1 MTTRSLRV
9 CLLGRFMIEGELT
22 GPAPTGK
29 AQRLLKILVARHGEF
44 VPVHVLIDALW
55 RTDRPERADRNVA
68 ALVSRLRRSLGR
80 ERIDGG
86 PTGYRLVLDDLAVDL
101 FEAEQLVATAEREL
115 AHRRYALAAS
125 SAERATRML
134 QTGPPLADEPDA
146 DWADDL
152 RRHADREL
160 RRARA
165 HWWTAAL
172 ALGANRD
179 AIDVASAALWAD
191 PLDEEACRAAIIAH
205 QREGE
210 SAAALLAYKSLR
222 TALAEQLGSDPAPA
236 TQALFLSVLRAENPA
251 TSGRRRP
258 PLQEAGAPR
267 LLVGREAELA
277 TLDALWTG
285 VVSGGQAMALVVGE
299 AGIGK
304 SALATSF
311 AAQAHRTGALVLT
324 TACFEAE
331 RSLYLQ
337 PLVEAVRTAIARL
350 SPPLVR
356 ELAADRLG
364 TLIELVPEV
373 AELTAA
379 PPYERVGPE
388 LEHRRSLGALTEFLE
403 RLSESRP
410 VLLVIEDCQHA
421 GQSTV
426 EALHFL
432 ASHWGSGRL
441 MVLAVERTTEEPAAV
456 APLREL
462 ATWMEL
468 GPLSREAVGS
478 LVRDSRLPYDVD
490 QLYAWTGGSPLFA
503 TELLRQP
510 VRTPAPG
517 QAPTPAIPGSLAEA
531 VAERLGHAGEDV
543 TGLLAQGA
551 VLGTA
556 FSVDEVADLSG
567 LPIEECATRAARA
580 LRANLLVSDGERF
593 RFANDVVRRV
603 AYDSVPE
610 PIRISR
616 HRRAAKLASA
626 RPEAAARHL
635 VAAGDWTA
643 AAQAWM
649 LAGHAAHLAFANHE
663 AEELLTAALDAA
675 LRSGDDELLATVR
688 LRRGEVRAERGRH
701 DEARADHEAAL
712 ELARDLGDEELEARA
727 LEQLGWTALYARDA
741 FGAVHLAEQAR
752 QLSESAAAAPGA
764 LPSALL
770 LVGRVRHWDG
780 DYDRAGSA
788 YEEVL
793 DGEPGDTTKA
803 IALAYRGALLQH
815 MDRFAEARATL
826 EQAARL
832 CRRTGQFRPLLQAL
846 FFTGLARGDT
856 GDFQGALRSL
866 NRARQLIDRYQ
877 VSFYR
882 AGIDT
887 TTSWLWQE
895 LGNVGAAREHAE
907 RAVEL
912 AHRGGGALEL
922 EQELHALLALADCDL
937 LMGRTDDAA
946 VRVEQAAPM
955 LERSLP
961 FRPRAAMRLLE
972 MRARWDGDYA
982 EALLI
987 QARTYSS
994 TKYEALALHHL
1005 GRPEEAAAAAAR
1017 TGSDLVVAQLGA
1029 PADSRAALGRI
1040 AAALPGELRSG
1051 FASSG
1056 RLCRPSLHLR

>member
-1 MTTRSLRV
+1 MDTGSLRV
-9 CLLGRFMIEGELT
+9 RLLGRFMIEGDLA

-44 VPVHVLIDALW
+44 VPVHTLIDALW
-55 RTDRPERADRNVA
+55 RTEQPERADRNVA

-80 ERIDGG
+80 DRIDGG
-86 PTGYRLVLDDLAVDL
+86 PTGYRLILDDLAVDL
-101 FEAEQLVATAEREL
+101 FEAEELTATAEREL

-134 QTGPPLADEPDA
+134 QVGPPLADEPDA

-165 HWWTAAL
+165 HWWSAAL
-172 ALGANRD
+172 AIGANRD
-179 AIDVASAALWAD
+179 AVEVASAALWAD
-191 PLDEEACRAAIIAH
+191 PLDEEACRAAMIGH

-222 TALAEQLGSDPAPA
+222 TALAEQLGSDPSPA
-236 TQALFLSVLRAENPA
+236 TQALFLSVLRSDSPA
-251 TSGRRRP
+251 SSGRRRP
-258 PLQEAGAPR
+258 GQPSTQPR

-277 TLDALWTG
+277 ALDTLWTG
-285 VVSGGQAMALVVGE
+285 VVGGGQAMALLVGE

-304 SALATSF
+304 SALAAAF
-311 AAQAHRTGALVLT
+311 ATQAHRTGALVLT

-337 PLVEAVRTAIARL
+337 PLVEAIRTAIARL
-350 SPPLVR
+350 SRPLVR

-364 TLIELVPEV
+364 TLIELVPEI
-373 AELTAA
+373 AELTGVL
-379 PPYERVGPE
+379 PYERVGPE

-421 GQSTV
+421 GQSTI

-432 ASHWGSGRL
+432 ATQWASGRL
-441 MVLAVERTTEEPAAV
+441 MVLAAERTTEEPPAV
-456 APLREL
+456 GPLREL
-462 ATWMEL
+462 ATWVEL
-468 GPLSREAVGS
+468 GALSRSAVGVM
-478 LVRDSRLPYDVD
+478 VRDSRLPYDVD
-490 QLYAWTGGSPLFA
+490 QLYDWTGGSPLFV

-510 VRTPAPG
+510 ARVPAPG
-517 QAPTPAIPGSLAEA
+517 QAPTLTIPGSLAEA
-531 VAERLGHAGEDV
+531 VAERLKCAGEEV

-567 LPIEECATRAARA
+567 LPVEVCATRAARA
-580 LRANLLVSDGERF
+580 LRANLLVSDGDRF
-593 RFANDVVRRV
+593 RFANDIVRQV

-635 VAAGDWTA
+635 AAARDWTA
-643 AAQAWM
+643 AAQAWL
-649 LAGHAAHLAFANHE
+649 LAAHAAHLAFANIE
-663 AEELLTAALDAA
+663 ADELLTSALDAA
-675 LRSGDDELLATVR
+675 VRSGDRELLATVR

-701 DEARADHEAAL
+701 DEARGDHEAAL
-712 ELARDLGDEELEARA
+712 GLARELGDEELEARA

-752 QLSESAAAAPGA
+752 QLSESAAAAPQA

-780 DYDRAGSA
+780 DYSGAAAA

-793 DGEPGDTTKA
+793 GGEPGDTTKA

-826 EQAARL
+826 ELAARL

-866 NRARQLIDRYQ
+866 GRARRLIDQYQ

-895 LGNVGAAREHAE
+895 LGDLDAAREHAE

-922 EQELHALLALADCDL
+922 EQELHALLVLADCDL

-946 VRVEQAAPM
+946 VRVEAAAPM

-972 MRARWDGDYA
+972 MRARWDGGYA

-1005 GRPEEAAAAAAR
+1005 GRAEEAAAVASR
-1017 TGSDLVVAQLGA
+1017 TRSDLVIAQLGA
-1029 PADSRAALGRI
+1029 PADSRAALDRI
-1040 AAALPGELRSG
+1040 ATALPLELRAG
-1051 FASSG
+1051 FTSAG
-1056 RLCRPSLHLR
+1056 RLCRPGPRLR